1 MAQTI
6 GMNFVLTG
14 DNTQL
19 KQTINETRALLG
31 GPIASSNSGSPIS
44 ASSANT
50 NSSTGISES
59 NASGFLSN
67 SNTMEIQKGIL
78 EELRSL
84 STYFI
89 RGNGNQ
95 ALRQSTQQQ
104 QAQSKTDA
112 DKMKET
118 MKTVIGTAA
127 LAAVNG
133 MIAYDT
139 GSVRVRMAEY
149 QGDYFGSEIAK
160 NNRTAGAITAGTS
173 FIPMLASVVGTIF
186 GGPAGMLIGS
196 SIGKAVQGAVDSVVG
211 TGTEN
216 KNAHLEEQ
224 QLLSE
229 SYKARLKLNDESLAM
244 YGGDMIT
251 KNSART
257 NAGFSRAIA
266 ERFLGDSKNTGM
278 ELDEFQSLA
287 NQFSRYGVTDY
298 NKAGELARAT
308 ALTQSF
314 TGADATDFLG
324 LQSRLGKN
332 STGAID
338 SMNAAYSASLASG
351 LGKGQFSEFLNG
363 LQSAVEDGI
372 SNGFI
377 RSTED
382 VSKTM
387 VMFSKLSGNDP
398 TLQGEYGFK
407 MLRQMDNGL
416 KNATNLSSTSHLLA
430 FQALRG
436 LNTGKQGAEFISG
449 QDALNTLAFMESGLN
464 QDKFTAISKRF
475 SAQYGDDVME
485 NVLALKDLYGLNYN
499 GAMKVYEMQKR
510 AAKGEKV
517 SDNEIKSVMA
527 NSEFNSDQKNMVNYL
542 NDIKF
547 NTSILGEGAFRKYLE
562 GLAGIDEKY
571 SKSREVYDKLGVH
584 SGVELN
590 QNAIDAIYSL
600 KTSGSVPALGKFAQ
614 IQAGLNDERYA
625 DKVKELLNE
634 FNGYGEA
641 KQTEAFLYQLGRT
654 IETAFKEG
662 FDASKIVLQYGT
674 AE

>member
-95 ALRQSTQQQ
+95 VLRQSTQQQ

-139 GSVRVRMAEY
+139 GSIRVKMAEY
-149 QGDYFGSEIAK
+149 KGDYFGSEIAK

-173 FIPMLASVVGTIF
+173 FIPALTGIVGTIF
-186 GGPAGMLIGS
+186 GQPLVGVA
-196 SIGKAVQGAVDSVVG
+196 IGKAIQGAVDSVVK

-216 KNAHLEEQ
+216 KNVHIEEQ

-244 YGGDMIT
+244 YGGDTIT
-251 KNSART
+251 RNSART
-257 NAGFSRAIA
+257 NAGFSNAISA
-266 ERFLGDSKNTGM
+266 AFLGRSMGTGM

-298 NKAGELARAT
+298 YKAGDLARAS

-332 STGAID
+332 STGAIA

-416 KNATNLSSTSHLLA
+416 KNATNLSSTSHLMA

-436 LNTGKQGAEFISG
+436 LNDGKQGVAHIEG
-449 QDALNTLAFMESGLN
+449 QDALNTLAYMEGGLN
-464 QDKFTAISKRF
+464 QKNFGAISKRF
-475 SAQYGDDVME
+475 KAQYGDDVME
-485 NVLALKDLYGLNYN
+485 NVLAIKELYGLNYN
-499 GAMKVYEMQKR
+499 GAMKVYEMQNR
-510 AAKGEKV
+510 AAEGKIV
-517 SDNEIKSVMA
+517 TDDEIKSVMA

-542 NDIKF
+542 NDIKY

-571 SKSREVYDKLGVH
+571 SKNKEVYERVGVH

-590 QNAIDAIYSL
+590 ESAIDALSAYKS
-600 KTSGSVPALGKFAQ
+600 SASVPKLMQFSQ
-614 IQAGLNDERYA
+614 IQAGLNDPRIAEEVARR
-625 DKVKELLNE
+625 LNE
-634 FNGYGEA
+634 FNSYGE
-641 KQTEAFLYQLGRT
+641 KSQMDAFLGNLAMV
-654 IETAFKEG
+654 IENAMKNG
-662 FDASKIVLQYGT
+662 FSA
-674 AE
+674 AELKTVFETGEY